1 MHLKRELLITLL
13 TSLFMLQQHTT
24 SAYFNL
30 TKETTHTV
38 EITLGSWT
46 WGEGTLIDY
55 SPIGTVVIEDWVADN
70 HMETLDEGDY
80 FIFDNQ
86 LFIVTNPSGYNYVW
100 HGLPDEG
107 AGGWAFINLS
117 LEWAGE
123 HQRYRT
129 GAIVRIGDRFFQAM
143 HQGNMNNPITNHGSS
158 GSGKPWREVEPMEDF
173 MFPFIA
179 DTTLRNYSAPYSQFV
194 VQKDYT

>member
-1 MHLKRELLITLL
+1 MKRVLTVTFILFLLLQTGLNKTYAFFNVVQKTQAIHIT
-13 TSLFMLQQHTT
+13 MG
-24 SAYFNL
+24 
-30 TKETTHTV
+30 KW
-38 EITLGSWT
+38 SWT
-46 WGEGTLIDY
+46 GNTLIDY
-55 SPIGTVVIEDWVADN
+55 SPIGTVIIEEWVADN

-129 GAIVRIGDRFFQAM
+129 DAIVRIGDRFFQAM
-143 HQGNMNNPITNHGSS
+143 HQGNMNNPITNHGPS
-158 GSGKPWREVEPMEDF
+158 GTGKPWREVEPMEDF

-179 DTTLRNYSAPYSQFV
+179 DTTLRNYSEPYHEYV
-194 VQKDYT
+194 IPL